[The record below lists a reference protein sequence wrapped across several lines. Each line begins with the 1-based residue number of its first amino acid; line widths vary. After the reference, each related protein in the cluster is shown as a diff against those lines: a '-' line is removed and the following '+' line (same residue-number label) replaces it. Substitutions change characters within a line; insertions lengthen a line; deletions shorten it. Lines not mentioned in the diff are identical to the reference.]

1 MAARRT
7 STIPPPNNCSANPVQ
22 STPCA
27 RSGEWSFEPL
37 PCSARNALD
46 LISRRHPLL
55 GNHTC
60 HLTTHSAATCDA
72 VVCVC
77 VCVCLCVWVCVV
89 VCVCV
94 GVCVCVRVC
103 VCVCATRPAYSL
115 EAVQAT
121 PRVSVTKHTHFEPF
135 PPHSLKERMWG
146 TKLTSREYP
155 LTTPRESHAV

>member
-22 STPCA
+22 NTPCA

-77 VCVCLCVWVCVV
+77 VCVCMCVWVCVV

-103 VCVCATRPAYSL
+103 VWVCGC
-115 EAVQAT
+115 
-121 PRVSVTKHTHFEPF
+121 VSVCVWVCMCGQEHARLLLSGCVIIFQTIRSSVMAWMRR
-135 PPHSLKERMWG
+135 SLYVCS
-146 TKLTSREYP
+146 TYLLLATS
-155 LTTPRESHAV
+155 TSC